1 MRLALVSTLA
11 ALSALTLAVPAAE
24 AAEREPLWEVS
35 GLKEPESVLPH
46 ADAGV
51 LYVSQVAGDFRAKD
65 GVGFIAKVSP
75 DGKMIDAEWIKG
87 LNAPKGLARVG
98 GTLYAAD
105 IDELVA
111 IDIEKGEI
119 AARHKAEGAVF
130 LNDAVAGPDGRVFV
144 SDTATNTIWALA
156 DGRFAPWLTDEGLQ
170 GPNGL
175 IVENGRLV
183 VAAIGRLPKDG
194 DEGAP
199 AHLVAVDLGAKTV
212 GALGDGRPVGFLDG
226 LAALG
231 GGAYLA
237 SDYGRGPVYR
247 ITADGAFAIVAS
259 FPAGT
264 ADLAYDPEKGVA
276 YVPQSRQGTL
286 TALRLP

>member
-1 MRLALVSTLA
+1 MRITLAASLA
-11 ALSALTLAVPAAE
+11 ALSVLTAPAAH
-24 AAEREPLWEVS
+24 AADRTPLWEVS

-46 ADAGV
+46 AEANV

-75 DGKMIDAEWIKG
+75 DGKLIDAEWIKG
-87 LNAPKGLARVG
+87 LNAPKGLARVEG
-98 GTLYAAD
+98 RLFVAD
-105 IDELVA
+105 IDELVE
-111 IDIEKGEI
+111 IDIAKGEVTT
-119 AARHKAEGAVF
+119 RHKAEGAVF
-130 LNDAVAGPDGRVFV
+130 LNDAVAAPDGRVFV
-144 SDTATNTIWALA
+144 SDTATNTLWVLA
-156 DGRFAPWLTDEGLQ
+156 DGRFSPWLSHEGLK

-175 IVENGRLV
+175 LVENGRLV

-194 DEGAP
+194 DGGAP
-199 AHLVAVDLGAKTV
+199 ANLVAVNLGSKAV
-212 GALGDGRPVGFLDG
+212 SDLGDGRPVGFLDG

-247 ITADGAFAIVAS
+247 IASDGSFAIVAS
-259 FPAGT
+259 FPPGT
-264 ADLAYDPEKGVA
+264 ADLAYDAGKGVA
-276 YVPQSRQGTL
+276 YVPQSKEGKL